1 MFHVARYHQK
11 SDVWSLRQSVALRPS
26 EGQGIETLN
35 FQKLVISYSL
45 QVKHLT
51 HTSASTRTRFII
63 TNHFRISV
71 LHDHIWYYF

>member
-1 MFHVARYHQK
+1 
-11 SDVWSLRQSVALRPS
+11 VALRPS

-71 LHDHIWYYF
+71 LHDHI

>member
-1 MFHVARYHQK
+1 MLHVPRYHQK
-11 SDVWSLRQSVALRPS
+11 SDVLSLRQSVALRPS

-51 HTSASTRTRFII
+51 QSFTSTTTRFII

-71 LHDHIWYYF
+71 FHDHI